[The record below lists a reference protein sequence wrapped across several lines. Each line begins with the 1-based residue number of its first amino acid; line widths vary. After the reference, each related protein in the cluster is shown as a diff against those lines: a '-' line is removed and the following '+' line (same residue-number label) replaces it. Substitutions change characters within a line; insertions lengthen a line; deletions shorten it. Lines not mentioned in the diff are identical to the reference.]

1 MYYAG
6 LFIKHHW
13 LYVDRVNRKNSAE
26 GIRKTTHHNPN
37 KSTPALTLMHPI
49 SQTLEYLFQ
58 KNVKT
63 LRMFL

>member
-1 MYYAG
+1 M
-6 LFIKHHW
+6 W
-13 LYVDRVNRKNSAE
+13 LRINSAE
-26 GIRKTTHHNPN
+26 GISMTTHHNPN
-37 KSTPALTLMHPI
+37 NSTPALALMHPI